1 MDKIETTTRRRR
13 KGRSSSRRR
22 RQGAR
27 GPAGLVATALALL
40 CACAFSTPAATA
52 LTPDGTSSFCIFHSF
67 FLSFFLSSGSHAL
80 SPSLADEPLTH
91 RFLLAGEALLEL
103 KLAFNATVHHRL
115 TSWRRSDP
123 NPCVWE
129 GISCSVPDLRVQSI
143 NLPYMQLGGIISPSI
158 GRLDKLQRLALH
170 QNSLHGPIPAEIK
183 NCTELRAIYL
193 RANYLQGG
201 IPSEIGE
208 LVHLTILDLSSNL
221 LRGTIPASIG
231 SLTHL
236 RFLNL
241 STNFFSGEI
250 PNVGVL
256 GAFKSSS
263 FVGNLELCGLSIQK
277 ACRGTLGFPAVLP
290 HSDPLSSA
298 GGVSPISNNNKKT
311 SRFLNGVVIGSMST
325 LALALIAVLGFL
337 WICLLSRKKSVG
349 GNYVKM
355 DKKTVPDGAKL
366 VTYQWNLPYSSS
378 EIIRRLELLDEED
391 VVGCGGFGTVY
402 RMVMDDGTSFAV
414 KRIDLS
420 RQSRDRT
427 MEKELEF
434 LGSIRHIN
442 LVTLRGYCRLLPAA
456 KLLVYDFVE
465 LGSLDCYLHG
475 DGQEDQ
481 PLNWNARMKIALGS
495 ARGLA
500 YLHHDCSPG
509 IVHRDIKASNILL
522 DRSLEPRV
530 SDFGLAKLLVDNA
543 AAHVTTVVAGTF
555 GYLAPEYLQNGH
567 ATEKS
572 DVYSFGV
579 LLLELVT
586 GKRPTDS
593 CFIKKGLN
601 IVGWLNTLTGE
612 HRLEDIVD
620 ERCGDVEV
628 EAVEAILDIAAMCTD
643 ADPAQRPSMSAVL
656 KMLEEEILSPCMSE
670 LCYEQHLE
678 L

>member
-13 KGRSSSRRR
+13 KGRSSSRR

-40 CACAFSTPAATA
+40 CACAFAFSTPAATA
-52 LTPDGTSSFCIFHSF
+52 LTPD
-67 FLSFFLSSGSHAL
+67 
-80 SPSLADEPLTH
+80 
-91 RFLLAGEALLEL
+91 GEALLEL

-298 GGVSPISNNNKKT
+298 GGVSPISNNNKT
-311 SRFLNGVVIGSMST
+311 SHFLNGVVIGSMST

-427 MEKELEF
+427 LEKELEF

-530 SDFGLAKLLVDNA
+530 SDFGLARLLVDNA

>member
-1 MDKIETTTRRRR
+1 MDKI
-13 KGRSSSRRR
+13 GSSRRR
-22 RQGAR
+22 SRRRHGHA
-27 GPAGLVATALALL
+27 AAAA
-40 CACAFSTPAATA
+40 AAAFSTLLVTLLLCSSPAMA
-52 LTPDGTSSFCIFHSF
+52 LTPD
-67 FLSFFLSSGSHAL
+67 
-80 SPSLADEPLTH
+80 
-91 RFLLAGEALLEL
+91 GEALLEL
-103 KLAFNATVHHRL
+103 KLAFNATTQRL
-115 TSWRRSDP
+115 TSWRPSDP
-123 NPCVWE
+123 NPCAWE

-183 NCTELRAIYL
+183 NCSELRAIYL

-256 GAFKSSS
+256 GTFKSSS
-263 FVGNLELCGLSIQK
+263 FVGNLELCGLPIQR
-277 ACRGTLGFPAVLP
+277 ACR
-290 HSDPLSSA
+290 
-298 GGVSPISNNNKKT
+298 
-311 SRFLNGVVIGSMST
+311 
-325 LALALIAVLGFL
+325 
-337 WICLLSRKKSVG
+337 
-349 GNYVKM
+349 
-355 DKKTVPDGAKL
+355 AKL
-366 VTYQWNLPYSSS
+366 VTYQWNLPYSTS

-402 RMVMDDGTSFAV
+402 KMVMDDGTSFAV

-420 RQSRDRT
+420 RESRDRT
-427 MEKELEF
+427 FEKELEI

-442 LVTLRGYCRLLPAA
+442 LVNLRGYCRLPTA
-456 KLLVYDFVE
+456 KLLIYDFVE

-475 DGQEDQ
+475 DEQEDQ

-500 YLHHDCSPG
+500 YLHDDCSPG

-530 SDFGLAKLLVDNA
+530 SDFGLARLLVDNG
-543 AAHVTTVVAGTF
+543 AHVTTVVAGTF
-555 GYLAPEYLQNGH
+555 GYLAPAVGNDQMVTTEILLQ
-567 ATEKS
+567 
-572 DVYSFGV
+572 
-579 LLLELVT
+579 
-586 GKRPTDS
+586 
-593 CFIKKGLN
+593 
-601 IVGWLNTLTGE
+601 LNTLTGE
-612 HRLEDIVD
+612 HRLEDIID

-643 ADPAQRPSMSAVL
+643 ADPGQRPSMSAVL

>member
-1 MDKIETTTRRRR
+1 
-13 KGRSSSRRR
+13 
-22 RQGAR
+22 
-27 GPAGLVATALALL
+27 
-40 CACAFSTPAATA
+40 
-52 LTPDGTSSFCIFHSF
+52 
-67 FLSFFLSSGSHAL
+67 
-80 SPSLADEPLTH
+80 
-91 RFLLAGEALLEL
+91 
-103 KLAFNATVHHRL
+103 
-115 TSWRRSDP
+115 
-123 NPCVWE
+123 
-129 GISCSVPDLRVQSI
+129 
-143 NLPYMQLGGIISPSI
+143 
-158 GRLDKLQRLALH
+158 
-170 QNSLHGPIPAEIK
+170 
-183 NCTELRAIYL
+183 
-193 RANYLQGG
+193 
-201 IPSEIGE
+201 
-208 LVHLTILDLSSNL
+208 
-221 LRGTIPASIG
+221 
-231 SLTHL
+231 
-236 RFLNL
+236 
-241 STNFFSGEI
+241 
-250 PNVGVL
+250 
-256 GAFKSSS
+256 
-263 FVGNLELCGLSIQK
+263 
-277 ACRGTLGFPAVLP
+277 
-290 HSDPLSSA
+290 
-298 GGVSPISNNNKKT
+298 
-311 SRFLNGVVIGSMST
+311 
-325 LALALIAVLGFL
+325 
-337 WICLLSRKKSVG
+337 
-349 GNYVKM
+349 
-355 DKKTVPDGAKL
+355 
-366 VTYQWNLPYSSS
+366 
-378 EIIRRLELLDEED
+378 
-391 VVGCGGFGTVY
+391 
-402 RMVMDDGTSFAV
+402 MVMDDGTSFAV